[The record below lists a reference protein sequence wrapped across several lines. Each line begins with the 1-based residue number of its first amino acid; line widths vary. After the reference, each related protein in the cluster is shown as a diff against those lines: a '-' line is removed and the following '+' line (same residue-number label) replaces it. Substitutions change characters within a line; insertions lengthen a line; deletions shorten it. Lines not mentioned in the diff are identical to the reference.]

1 MTKIIIVGAIVIAK
15 LKSLDKDPAKFP
27 KKYPESC
34 NKIVMEKKIKNFE
47 ALYSLKGTTK
57 YITQE

>member
-15 LKSLDKDPAKFP
+15 LKSLDKEPAKFP

-57 YITQE
+57 